1 METYV
6 YGNAGHIT
14 SHRICEGY
22 VFLPE
27 PELFLLEPRLLL
39 GWKKKGIYSYLTIK

>member
-22 VFLPE
+22 VFLP
-27 PELFLLEPRLLL
+27 LRNRDCYLD
-39 GWKKKGIYSYLTIK
+39 GKKKEFARI

>member
-22 VFLPE
+22 SY
-27 PELFLLEPRLLL
+27 RL
-39 GWKKKGIYSYLTIK
+39 GTEIAT